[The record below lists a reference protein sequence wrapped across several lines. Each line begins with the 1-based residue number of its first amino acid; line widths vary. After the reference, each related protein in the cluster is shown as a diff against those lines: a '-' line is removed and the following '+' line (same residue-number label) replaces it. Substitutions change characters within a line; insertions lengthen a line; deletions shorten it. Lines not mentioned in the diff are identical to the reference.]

1 MDLSDAQRDM
11 REVFRNGSV
20 GQLVSGLVWLASAA
34 FGTWG
39 TRRQAILLLVVGGM
53 FIYPL
58 TQLVLR
64 ARGRRY
70 APSSGNPLTPL
81 AMQVAF
87 IVPLT
92 LPVAA
97 AAALHEINWFYPAVA
112 VLVGAHYLPFVTL
125 YGLRLYAVLGG
136 LLIASGCAFALVR
149 PDLFAAAGWCAG
161 GLLVAC
167 SAYAATRRPH
177 ASGAAPLATA
187 GS

>member
-1 MDLSDAQRDM
+1 
-11 REVFRNGSV
+11 
-20 GQLVSGLVWLASAA
+20 
-34 FGTWG
+34 
-39 TRRQAILLLVVGGM
+39 
-53 FIYPL
+53 
-58 TQLVLR
+58 
-64 ARGRRY
+64 
-70 APSSGNPLTPL
+70 
-81 AMQVAF
+81 
-87 IVPLT
+87 

-167 SAYAATRRPH
+167 SAYAATRRPD